1 METKDA
7 IIGAL
12 LIGLVAIAGGIGY
25 IYVNPPTKTIKKT
38 DEETKYVYLPPPE
51 EPPDSGLPTDWST
64 APNASYFVV
73 NNGTEV
79 FNITLKEILDYVA
92 VGNVYDDKVEW
103 RKRLSEK
110 RGDIITVTDP
120 VSGYAITG
128 VDILKILSLWD
139 TNFAGGLECNSKN
152 DDTVKWSVDIKEM
165 ASKMY
170 SRQTEEDIIL
180 ALAANGQWLQDSPI
194 GEYCGNFSIFGE
206 NMDVPLY
213 NLQNI
218 TVTKNWTV
226 DIYVNDVLELSLDPY
241 NLTNNPTS
249 HDYYYA
255 DYDWWNYNRT
265 YWGVNISNIVNY
277 TSAKGTNYTLR
288 FDIIDQITP
297 DLSEPAYNWTDVEQ
311 HLMNNGTHISGAYL
325 DYVNGT
331 GQDNAT
337 DGSRL
342 PATDLRMALTFKEDR
357 GFEYRESIGWYN
369 NDWPYAINH
378 GYPCYSLVVPGRI
391 KSYYLNGVMAIR
403 ITTHGSR

>member
-12 LIGLVAIAGGIGY
+12 LIALVAIAGGIGY

-38 DEETKYVYLPPPE
+38 DEETVYLTLPE
-51 EPPDSGLPTDWST
+51 EPLDTGLPTDWST
-64 APNASYFVV
+64 APNASFFVV

-79 FNITLKEILDYVA
+79 FNVTLKEILDYVA
-92 VGNVYDDKVEW
+92 VGNIYDYKVEW
-103 RKRLSEK
+103 RKRICES

-152 DDTVKWSVDIKEM
+152 DNTVKWSVDIKEM

-194 GEYCGNFSIFGE
+194 GDYCGNFSIFGE

-226 DIYVNDVLELSLDPY
+226 DIYVNDVLELSLDPN
-241 NLTNNPTS
+241 NLTNNPTL
-249 HDYYYA
+249 HDYFYA

-265 YWGVNISNIVNY
+265 YWGINISNIVNY

-297 DLSEPAYNWTDVEQ
+297 DISEPAYNWTDVEQ
-311 HLMNNGTHISGAYL
+311 HLKHNGTHMNGAYL

-331 GQDNAT
+331 GQDNET

-342 PATDLRMALTFKEDR
+342 PATNLRMCLTFKEDR
-357 GFEYRESIGWYN
+357 GSEYRDSRNWYN
-369 NDWPYAINH
+369 SDWPYAINH

-391 KSYYLNGVMAIR
+391 KRYYPNGVMAIK